1 MKTMVIIRFGTPKL
15 LSFEPHIFA
24 RFDPNQVGIAGSLG
38 QIGII
43 GIIKTDAS
51 PQEIVQAFDEAAE
64 MTNNKLP
71 VLVGE
76 VGEIGMNLEAFG
88 FAKFLEEFNKRCTAA
103 GIEEYCAPET
113 EEPNQVCNLS
123 LDDLLD
129 LANAKGGIS
138 KLSPE
143 ESARLKEL
151 SK

>member
-15 LSFEPHIFA
+15 LSFEPLILE
-24 RFDPNQVGIAGSLG
+24 RFDTNRVGLAGSLG

-43 GIIKTDAS
+43 CIIKTDAS
-51 PQEIVQAFDEAAE
+51 PQEIVQEFDEAAKQ
-64 MTNNKLP
+64 TNNKLP

-76 VGEIGMNLEAFG
+76 VGQIGINLEAFG
-88 FAKFLEEFNKRCTAA
+88 FAKFLEEFHKRCAAA

-113 EEPNQVCNLS
+113 EEPNHVCTLS
-123 LDDLLD
+123 LDELLD
-129 LANAKGGIS
+129 LVSIKGVKG
-138 KLSPE
+138 LTAE